1 MFSRISSIWNSFS
14 LSWRKVFNKSYSFLD
29 SGITNISS
37 YIRKIALIII
47 LTKAGL
53 SLNISDLKKVGRPAI
68 LMSFLPAV
76 VVPMMN
82 KLIDEGYV
90 TKKGIPQLIV
100 AGSSIDDTIMIVF
113 YQCFLSME
121 SENHFL
127 I

>member
-1 MFSRISSIWNSFS
+1 
-14 LSWRKVFNKSYSFLD
+14 
-29 SGITNISS
+29 
-37 YIRKIALIII
+37 
-47 LTKAGL
+47 
-53 SLNISDLKKVGRPAI
+53 
-68 LMSFLPAV
+68 MSFLPAV

-100 AGSSIDDTIMIVF
+100 AESSIDDTIMIVF